1 MDDQEGYITSLENRI
16 HRMEIIMQ
24 KLLTTLT
31 TSGTESQLA
40 TRMQILLQELHSDP
54 AQMTPQGLRE
64 IGAIREALMSGDKI
78 KAIKLYRG
86 LYGVGLKEAQDAI
99 NAM

>member
-1 MDDQEGYITSLENRI
+1 MNDQEYIAALETRI
-16 HRMEIIMQ
+16 YRLETVMQ

-31 TSGTESQLA
+31 TSGSESQLA

-78 KAIKLYRG
+78 KAIKLYRS
-86 LYGVGLKEAQDAI
+86 LYGVGLQEARDAI
-99 NAM
+99 EAM